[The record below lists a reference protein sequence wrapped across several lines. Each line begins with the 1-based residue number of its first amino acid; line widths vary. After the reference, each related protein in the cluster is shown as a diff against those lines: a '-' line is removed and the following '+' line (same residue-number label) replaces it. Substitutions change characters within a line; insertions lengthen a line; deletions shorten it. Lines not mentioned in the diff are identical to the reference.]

1 MLRRRPQEEIEKVRK
16 RQAEREA
23 EKAQREEELVSTAKG
38 GQGDACGLAT
48 AAFVDLGFAA
58 CALLCCFE
66 SRSAGSGG
74 ATTVSQPLAPC

>member
-23 EKAQREEELVSTAKG
+23 EKAQREEELVSTVKG

-48 AAFVDLGFAA
+48 AAFVDL
-58 CALLCCFE
+58 
-66 SRSAGSGG
+66 S
-74 ATTVSQPLAPC
+74 